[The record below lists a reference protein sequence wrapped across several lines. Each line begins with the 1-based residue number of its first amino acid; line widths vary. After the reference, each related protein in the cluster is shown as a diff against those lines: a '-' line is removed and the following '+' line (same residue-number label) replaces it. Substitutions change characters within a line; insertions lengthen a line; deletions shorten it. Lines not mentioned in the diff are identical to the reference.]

1 MKIQNDEPFSDEDL
15 MRLVI
20 YPLTYKGRDAKVK
33 AVHKAIE
40 LTDHMYNEMQMREV
54 VAMLAVFVD
63 KFISEEDSEE
73 IRRKLTMSKL
83 ERIIEKEKEDA
94 VKDAVKDAVRD
105 TEEKKEKEKVLAIE
119 QIAQKLLSQGDS
131 IRKVSDSTGLS
142 ISRVE
147 ELAAARA

>member
-54 VAMLAVFVD
+54 VSMLAVFVD

-94 VKDAVKDAVRD
+94 VKDA
-105 TEEKKEKEKVLAIE
+105 EEKKEKEKVQAIE

>member
-20 YPLTYKGRDAKVK
+20 YPLTYKGQSAKVS

-54 VAMLAVFVD
+54 VSMLAVFVD

-83 ERIIEKEKEDA
+83 ERIIEKEKE
-94 VKDAVKDAVRD
+94 DAVKDAVRD